1 MEDQG
6 VQRPQTFLVKKFLFL
21 QWPRKHEERN
31 TFKDVLTTDHRF
43 KAAFRGVLKTK
54 TLGILKTP
62 KFENKDPPPMQLEV
76 EYWRHKF

>member
-43 KAAFRGVLKTK
+43 KVAFRGVLKTK
-54 TLGILKTP
+54 TPKTP
-62 KFENKDPPPMQLEV
+62 KTPKDP
-76 EYWRHKF
+76 KT